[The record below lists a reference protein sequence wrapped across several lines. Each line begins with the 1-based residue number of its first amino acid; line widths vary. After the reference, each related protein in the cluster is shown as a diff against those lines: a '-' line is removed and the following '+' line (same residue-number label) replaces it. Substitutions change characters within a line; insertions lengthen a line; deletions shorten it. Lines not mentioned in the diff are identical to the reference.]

1 MTMSTQRN
9 AESLSFTVASQWLA
23 GLATSLLARSLNMP
37 EPLLH
42 VTGSLVFAQV
52 QAIETRAARSLCP
65 TRLRRQLLA
74 WFR

>member
-1 MTMSTQRN
+1 MSRQRN
-9 AESLSFTVASQWLA
+9 PESFPFTAVSRWMA

-52 QAIETRAARSLCP
+52 YAFETRAARSLCP
-65 TRLRRQLLA
+65 TRLRRQLLS

>member
-1 MTMSTQRN
+1 MSRPQTP
-9 AESLSFTVASQWLA
+9 TTTPLA
-23 GLATSLLARSLNMP
+23 AVSRWMAWLATSLLARSLNLP

-42 VTGSLVFAQV
+42 ATGSLVFAQV
-52 QAIETRAARSLCP
+52 YEMELRAARSLCP

>member
-1 MTMSTQRN
+1 MSRQQDP
-9 AESLSFTVASQWLA
+9 ESTTFTAHSSWLA

-42 VTGSLVFAQV
+42 ATGSLVFAQV
-52 QAIETRAARSLCP
+52 YAIETRAARSLCP
-65 TRLRRQLLA
+65 RRLRRQLLA

>member
-1 MTMSTQRN
+1 MSRQRN
-9 AESLSFTVASQWLA
+9 LETLPFAAASQWLA

-37 EPLLH
+37 EPLLY

-52 QAIETRAARSLCP
+52 YAIETRAARSLRP
-65 TRLRRQLLA
+65 ARLRHQLLA

>member
-1 MTMSTQRN
+1 MGRQHSP
-9 AESLSFTVASQWLA
+9 ESVPFTVVSRWLA

-42 VTGSLVFAQV
+42 VTGRLVFAQV
-52 QAIETRAARSLCP
+52 TAIETRAARSLCP
-65 TRLRRQLLA
+65 ARLRRQLLA